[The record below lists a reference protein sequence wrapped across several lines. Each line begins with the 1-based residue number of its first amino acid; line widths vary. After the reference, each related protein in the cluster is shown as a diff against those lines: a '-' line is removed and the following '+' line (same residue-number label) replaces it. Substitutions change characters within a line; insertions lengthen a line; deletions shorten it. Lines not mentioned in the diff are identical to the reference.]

1 MTSNPSKPILFTGP
15 QPRRAHD
22 TDAGYDLA
30 AIEHATLDPG
40 ARRLISTGM
49 SLVLPDNHAGLVVPR
64 SGLAVKH
71 GVTVLNSPGVIDW
84 GYRGIVKVALVN
96 HGDVP
101 FHVAPGD
108 RIAQLLVVP
117 VVTPRW
123 ERVGLLPSGD
133 RGDAGFGSTGL

>member
-1 MTSNPSKPILFTGP
+1 MMPSHSEPVLFTGP

-30 AIEHATLDPG
+30 AIEHATIEPG
-40 ARRLISTGM
+40 ARHLVSTGT

-71 GVTVLNSPGVIDW
+71 GVTVLNSPGVIDS
-84 GYRGIVKVALVN
+84 GYRGIVKVALIN
-96 HGDVP
+96 HGDTA

-108 RIAQLLVVP
+108 RVAQLLVVP
-117 VVTPRW
+117 VVAPRW
-123 ERVGLLPSGD
+123 ERVARLPSGD
-133 RGDAGFGSTGL
+133 RGNEGFGSTGR

>member
-1 MTSNPSKPILFTGP
+1 MRSRSESILFTGP

-30 AIEHATLDPG
+30 AIEHATIDPG
-40 ARRLISTGM
+40 KYRLISTGM
-49 SLVLPDNHAGLVVPR
+49 SLVLPDGHTGLVVPR

-71 GVTVLNSPGVIDW
+71 GVTVLNAPGVIDS
-84 GYRGIVKVALVN
+84 GFRGIVKVALIN
-96 HGDVP
+96 HGDAP

-108 RIAQLLVVP
+108 RVAQLLVVP
-117 VVTPRW
+117 VAAPRW
-123 ERVGLLPSGD
+123 ERVARLPSAD